1 MSFKNFIIFGDS
13 YSTFPGVVP
22 EGFHVYYTGKRDSEP
37 DLKDATELWWHLLMS
52 ETNSNVVQ
60 NNSFSGSTICNMGRF
75 GECSETTSF
84 IARLNKLAKDGFF
97 KENEINTVFVLGATN
112 DSWINVPV
120 GEVQFDN
127 FKKEDLLNVL
137 PGICYFFKRV
147 KEEMPNAELVVII
160 NTGLKPEVTEGMK
173 EAAKYYGGKLVEL
186 HDIEKIAGHPT
197 ANGMIQI
204 KDQILE
210 QLSAKI

>member
-127 FKKEDLLNVL
+127 FQKEDLLKVL

-186 HDIEKIAGHPT
+186 HDIEKVAGHPT

>member
-1 MSFKNFIIFGDS
+1 
-13 YSTFPGVVP
+13 
-22 EGFHVYYTGKRDSEP
+22 
-37 DLKDATELWWHLLMS
+37 MS

-84 IARLNKLAKDGFF
+84 IARLNKLANDGFF

-120 GEVQFDN
+120 GEVQFDH
-127 FKKEDLLNVL
+127 FQKEDLLKVL

-160 NTGLKPEVTEGMK
+160 NTGLKPEVAEGMK
-173 EAAKYYGGKLVEL
+173 EAAKYYGGKLVAL
-186 HDIEKIAGHPT
+186 HDIEKVAGHPT

-210 QLSAKI
+210 QLSAKV